1 MLLFAL
7 VHVAQSASIKGNTG
21 EIRMS
26 KNRKQNYVDTKVQ
39 GSLLRRIV
47 MHWCIFFVVAFIA
60 VIAMQA
66 LLGDPAQSMS
76 ERISEKSADMAV
88 LGVVLLAI
96 FPAFLLDTVRFS
108 NRFAGPIVR
117 LRRGLRE
124 LADNGTTNDLAF
136 RDEDF
141 WIEMANEFNRV
152 KEMVESKKS
161 TSKTSAETPEEVN
174 A

>member
-1 MLLFAL
+1 M
-7 VHVAQSASIKGNTG
+7 S
-21 EIRMS
+21 S

-39 GSLLRRIV
+39 GSLLRRII
-47 MHWCIFFVVAFIA
+47 MHWCVFFLVAFVA
-60 VIAMQA
+60 VVAMQA
-66 LLGDPAQSMS
+66 LLGDPAQPMS

-96 FPAFLLDTVRFS
+96 FPAFLLDTIRFS
-108 NRFAGPIVR
+108 NRFAGPVVR

-124 LADNGTTNDLAF
+124 WEENKTTQDLAF

-152 KEMVESKKS
+152 KAIVESNPNKKEVV
-161 TSKTSAETPEEVN
+161 TEEEPVEVT

>member
-1 MLLFAL
+1 
-7 VHVAQSASIKGNTG
+7 
-21 EIRMS
+21 MS
-26 KNRKQNYVDTKVQ
+26 SKKRKQNYVDTKVQ
-39 GSLLRRIV
+39 GSLLRRII

-60 VIAMQA
+60 TVAMQA

-76 ERISEKSADMAV
+76 QRIAQKSGDMML

-96 FPAFLLDTVRFS
+96 FPAFLLDTIRFS

-124 LADNGTTNDLAF
+124 LAENGTTNDLAF

-152 KEMVESKKS
+152 KSIVEEKPSNENVANENVNEDS
-161 TSKTSAETPEEVN
+161 NAEVT